1 MEHYAL
7 CVAFYTK
14 AQIAFIMAALLY
26 EFLPETFLPM
36 FSEVFHREEIDRQLF
51 LLHDY
56 SLVQVEMRRIF
67 SLAEKQKLRQLWTW
81 NVSRANWFRNSLVKK
96 RRGKRENALHYYFCN
111 FAIHTINFRNWT
123 SKNKQNLVPQNKWVD
138 TQQTFYQ
145 QKSQFEKN
153 RQMQRGSFI
162 QIFWTRVCYIS
173 IVWRN
178 PRISFVY
185 KIHKN

>member
-26 EFLPETFLPM
+26 EFLPETFLTM

-67 SLAEKQKLRQLWTW
+67 TLAEKQNR
-81 NVSRANWFRNSLVKK
+81 VSCELEMFS
-96 RRGKRENALHYYFCN
+96 AL
-111 FAIHTINFRNWT
+111 I
-123 SKNKQNLVPQNKWVD
+123 
-138 TQQTFYQ
+138 
-145 QKSQFEKN
+145 
-153 RQMQRGSFI
+153 GSVI
-162 QIFWTRVCYIS
+162 L
-173 IVWRN
+173 
-178 PRISFVY
+178 P
-185 KIHKN
+185 